1 MNLMN
6 ESGINENSQNSDKQ
20 KSWTEKV
27 KYSSKVVLQFATKDP
42 LKTLVF
48 FLQGVSFTT
57 TVEGA
62 KIVLGDNYTALLFA
76 ITIQV
81 TLLILVLFQ
90 AAKESPIRKW
100 FSVIVITVISIYASF
115 FSFYN
120 QLAKAK
126 QEINK
131 ETATATQVHND
142 FVRKVCTP
150 IFDDFKKLED
160 ENKNYGDRIKNE
172 KDGEGETGVKGI
184 GDKARSLMKKQ
195 ESIQDEIRNL
205 KQAAI
210 AAQELLNFSVTEKTA
225 NQIFRADSD
234 AANKI
239 GAKFLEKYKAPK
251 LARKDYIESDQITF
265 VTPYNKIMKERNKNA
280 IVSLFMALTIDGL
293 ALILG
298 SAIDPQKSNLFR
310 IFTDFCVDMIRGIKK
325 AILTIFSTLRKEVEP
340 YPTPEADG
348 LKDSITVNFLLDNKG
363 SEFLVK
369 FYESI
374 DFQTHIIDV
383 NSLIKNE
390 EDSTFKIGYRLLLDT
405 MKSPP
410 LRWIEIDSRKRQG
423 GDSKGEQWRVSD
435 AHYPSMNRWLA
446 GQINEQ
452 LNKEKSGASVEF
464 LLELEFPL

>member
-1 MNLMN
+1 MDIMN
-6 ESGINENSQNSDKQ
+6 ESEKNENSQNSDKQ
-20 KSWTEKV
+20 KSWIEK
-27 KYSSKVVLQFATKDP
+27 KSKVVFQFATKDP

-48 FLQGVSFTT
+48 FLQVVSFTT
-57 TVEGA
+57 TTEGA
-62 KIVLGDNYTALLFA
+62 KIVLGDNNSAWLFA
-76 ITIQV
+76 VAIQL
-81 TLLILVLFQ
+81 TLLALVLFE
-90 AAKESPIRKW
+90 AAKDSPIRRW

-160 ENKNYGDRIKNE
+160 QNKNYGARIKQE
-172 KDGEGETGVKGI
+172 KDGEGYTGVKGI

-210 AAQELLNFSVTEKTA
+210 AAQELLKFSVIEKTA
-225 NQIFRADSD
+225 NQIFIADSD

-239 GAKFLEKYKAPK
+239 GVKFLEKYKAPK

-265 VTPYNKIMKERNKNA
+265 VTPYNKIIKERNQNA

-298 SAIDPQKSNLFR
+298 SAIDPQKFNLFN
-310 IFTDFCVDMIRGIKK
+310 IFTIFFVNIITGIKRS
-325 AILTIFSTLRKEVEP
+325 ILTIFSTFRKEAEP
-340 YPTPEADG
+340 YQTLEADG
-348 LKDSITVNFLLDNKG
+348 LNNSIKVNFLLNNKG
-363 SEFLVK
+363 SEFLMK

-374 DFQTHIIDV
+374 DFQTHVIDI
-383 NSLIKNE
+383 NSLIRNE
-390 EDSTFKIGYRLLLDT
+390 ENSTFKIGYRLLLDT
-405 MKSPP
+405 MKCPP
-410 LRWIEIDSRKRQG
+410 LRWIEIDSKKGQG
-423 GDSKGEQWRVSD
+423 GDSKEKQWRVSD
-435 AHYPSMNRWLA
+435 THYPSMKRWFA
-446 GQINEQ
+446 GQISEQ
-452 LNKEKSGASVEF
+452 LNKEESGASVEF